1 MNRRQA
7 ILKACLLLRSQAKEE
22 SLAKFLLMY
31 MFDETPQQFSD
42 KLSEELSIEQ
52 ENRYFDLISKNINED
67 TPLSH
72 LVGFDYF
79 YDRKFKVTKDVL
91 SPRMETEELIYKVLE
106 YVKNSPKSSFR
117 ILDLCTGSGI
127 IAITLKKEIIEKST
141 EIIASDISSEALTVA
156 MENAS
161 YNRANVTFIKSDL
174 FDNISGKFDLIISNP
189 PYISYKDINTIK
201 DNVLNYDPHL
211 ALFAEE
217 DGIYFYRKIIE
228 NANQYLENDGAI
240 FLEIGYDQK
249 EKILEL
255 GKGNNFIT
263 TVYKDI
269 NGKDRIAYLEYN
281 KIKERR

>member
-7 ILKACLLLRSQAKEE
+7 ILKACLLLRRQDKEE

-31 MFDETPQQFSD
+31 MLDETVEQFSN
-42 KLSEELSIEQ
+42 KLSEELSVEQ
-52 ENRYFDLISKNINED
+52 ENRYFDLINKNINED

-79 YDRKFKVTKDVL
+79 YDRKFKVTRDVL

-106 YVKNSPKSSFR
+106 YIKKSKKDSFK

-127 IAITLKKEIIEKST
+127 IAITLKKEIVEKYT
-141 EIIASDISSEALTVA
+141 EIVASDISEKALSIA
-156 MENAS
+156 IENA
-161 YNRANVTFIKSDL
+161 NNNNANITFIKSDL
-174 FDNISGKFDLIISNP
+174 FNNISGKFDLIISNP
-189 PYISYKDINTIK
+189 PYISYKDKITIK
-201 DNVLNYDPHL
+201 DSVLNYDPHL

-228 NANQYLENDGAI
+228 NAVHYLSKDGVI
-240 FLEIGYDQK
+240 FFEIGYDQK

-255 GKGNNFIT
+255 GKNNNFIT

-269 NGKDRIAYLEYN
+269 NGRDRVAKLIYD
-281 KIKERR
+281 K

>member
-7 ILKACLLLRSQAKEE
+7 ILKACLLLRRQDKEE

-31 MFDETPQQFSD
+31 MLDETTEQFSN
-42 KLSEELSIEQ
+42 KLSEELSVEQ
-52 ENRYFDLISKNINED
+52 ENRYFYLINKNINED

-79 YDRKFKVTKDVL
+79 YDRKFKVTRDVL

-106 YVKNSPKSSFR
+106 YIKKSKKDSFR

-127 IAITLKKEIIEKST
+127 IAITLKKEIVEKYT
-141 EIIASDISSEALTVA
+141 EIVASDISEKALSIA
-156 MENAS
+156 IENA
-161 YNRANVTFIKSDL
+161 NNNNANITFIKSDL

-189 PYISYKDINTIK
+189 PYISYKDKITIK
-201 DNVLNYDPHL
+201 DSVLNYDPHL

-228 NANQYLENDGAI
+228 NAVHYLSKDGVI
-240 FLEIGYDQK
+240 FFEIGYDQK
-249 EKILEL
+249 EKIFEL
-255 GKGNNFIT
+255 GKNNNFIT

-269 NGKDRIAYLEYN
+269 NDRDRIAKLIYD
-281 KIKERR
+281 K

>member
-7 ILKACLLLRSQAKEE
+7 ILKACLLLRRQDKEE

-31 MFDETPQQFSD
+31 MLDETAEQFSN
-42 KLSEELSIEQ
+42 KLSEELSVEQ
-52 ENRYFDLISKNINED
+52 ENRYFDLINKNINED

-91 SPRMETEELIYKVLE
+91 SPRIETEELIYKVLE
-106 YVKNSPKSSFR
+106 YIKKS
-117 ILDLCTGSGI
+117 
-127 IAITLKKEIIEKST
+127 KKDS
-141 EIIASDISSEALTVA
+141 
-156 MENAS
+156 
-161 YNRANVTFIKSDL
+161 FIKSDL

-189 PYISYKDINTIK
+189 PYISYKDKITIK
-201 DNVLNYDPHL
+201 DSVLNYDPHL

-228 NANQYLENDGAI
+228 NANQYLENDGTI

-255 GKGNNFIT
+255 GKSNNFIT

-281 KIKERR
+281 K

>member
-1 MNRRQA
+1 MNRRHA
-7 ILKACLLLRSQAKEE
+7 ILKACLLLRRQDKEE

-31 MFDETPQQFSD
+31 MLDETAEQFSN
-42 KLSEELSIEQ
+42 KLSEELSVEQ
-52 ENRYFDLISKNINED
+52 ENKYFDLINKNINED

-106 YVKNSPKSSFR
+106 YIKKSKKDSFR

-127 IAITLKKEIIEKST
+127 IAITLKKEIVEKYT
-141 EIIASDISSEALTVA
+141 EIVASDISEKALSIA
-156 MENAS
+156 IENA
-161 YNRANVTFIKSDL
+161 NNNNANITFIKSDL

-189 PYISYKDINTIK
+189 PYISYKDKIIIK
-201 DNVLNYDPHL
+201 DSVLNYDPHL

-228 NANQYLENDGAI
+228 NAVHYLSKDGVI
-240 FLEIGYDQK
+240 FFEIGYDQK
-249 EKILEL
+249 EKIFEL
-255 GKGNNFIT
+255 GNINNFII

-269 NGKDRIAYLEYN
+269 NDRDRIAKLIYD
-281 KIKERR
+281 K

>member
-7 ILKACLLLRSQAKEE
+7 ILKACLLLRRQDKEE

-31 MFDETPQQFSD
+31 MLDETTEQFSN
-42 KLSEELSIEQ
+42 KLSEELSVEQ
-52 ENRYFDLISKNINED
+52 ENKYFDLINKNINED

-106 YVKNSPKSSFR
+106 YIKKSKKDSFR

-127 IAITLKKEIIEKST
+127 IAITLKKEIVEKYT
-141 EIIASDISSEALTVA
+141 EIVASDISEKALSIA
-156 MENAS
+156 IENA
-161 YNRANVTFIKSDL
+161 NNNNANITFIKSDL

-189 PYISYKDINTIK
+189 PYISYKDKITIK
-201 DNVLNYDPHL
+201 DSVLNYDPHL

-228 NANQYLENDGAI
+228 NAVHYLSKDGVI
-240 FLEIGYDQK
+240 FFEIGYDQK

-255 GKGNNFIT
+255 GKNNNFIT

-269 NGKDRIAYLEYN
+269 NDRDRIAKLIYD
-281 KIKERR
+281 K

>member
-7 ILKACLLLRSQAKEE
+7 ILKACLLLRRQDKEE

-31 MFDETPQQFSD
+31 MLDETSEQFSN
-42 KLSEELSIEQ
+42 KLSEELSVEQ
-52 ENRYFDLISKNINED
+52 ENRYFDLINKNINED

-106 YVKNSPKSSFR
+106 YIKKSKKDSFK

-127 IAITLKKEIIEKST
+127 IAITLKKEIVEKYT
-141 EIIASDISSEALTVA
+141 EIVASDISEKALSIA
-156 MENAS
+156 IENA
-161 YNRANVTFIKSDL
+161 NNNNANITFIKSDL

-189 PYISYKDINTIK
+189 PYISYKDKITIK
-201 DNVLNYDPHL
+201 DNVLKYDPHL

-228 NANQYLENDGAI
+228 NAVHYLSKDGVI
-240 FLEIGYDQK
+240 FFEIGYDQK
-249 EKILEL
+249 EKIFEL
-255 GKGNNFIT
+255 GKNNNFIT

-269 NGKDRIAYLEYN
+269 NNRDRIAKLIYD
-281 KIKERR
+281 K

>member
-7 ILKACLLLRSQAKEE
+7 ILKACLLLRRQDKEE

-31 MFDETPQQFSD
+31 MLDETAEQFSN
-42 KLSEELSIEQ
+42 KLSEELSVEQ
-52 ENRYFDLISKNINED
+52 ENRYFDLINKNINED

-106 YVKNSPKSSFR
+106 YIKKSKKDSFK

-127 IAITLKKEIIEKST
+127 IAITLKKEIVEKYT
-141 EIIASDISSEALTVA
+141 EIVASDISEKALSIA
-156 MENAS
+156 IENA
-161 YNRANVTFIKSDL
+161 NNNNANITFIKSDL

-189 PYISYKDINTIK
+189 PYISYKDKITIK
-201 DNVLNYDPHL
+201 DNVLKYDPHL

-228 NANQYLENDGAI
+228 NAVHYLSKDGVI
-240 FLEIGYDQK
+240 FFEIGYDQK
-249 EKILEL
+249 EKIFEL
-255 GKGNNFIT
+255 GKNNNFIT

-269 NGKDRIAYLEYN
+269 NDRDRIAKLIYD
-281 KIKERR
+281 K

>member
-7 ILKACLLLRSQAKEE
+7 ILKACLLLRRQDKEE

-31 MFDETPQQFSD
+31 MLDETVEQFSN
-42 KLSEELSIEQ
+42 KLSVEQ
-52 ENRYFDLISKNINED
+52 ENRYFDLINKNINED

-79 YDRKFKVTKDVL
+79 YDRKFKVTRDVL

-106 YVKNSPKSSFR
+106 YIKKSKKDSFR

-127 IAITLKKEIIEKST
+127 IAITLKKEIVEKYT
-141 EIIASDISSEALTVA
+141 EIVASDISEKALSIA
-156 MENAS
+156 IENA
-161 YNRANVTFIKSDL
+161 NNNNANITFIKSDL

-189 PYISYKDINTIK
+189 PYISYKDKITIK

-228 NANQYLENDGAI
+228 NAVHYLSKDGVI
-240 FLEIGYDQK
+240 FFEIGYDQK

-255 GKGNNFIT
+255 GKNNNFIA

-269 NGKDRIAYLEYN
+269 NDRDRIAKLIYD
-281 KIKERR
+281 K

>member
-7 ILKACLLLRSQAKEE
+7 ILKACLLLRRQDKEE

-31 MFDETPQQFSD
+31 MLDETSEQFSN
-42 KLSEELSIEQ
+42 KLSEELSVEQ
-52 ENRYFDLISKNINED
+52 ENRYFDLINKNINED

-106 YVKNSPKSSFR
+106 YIKKSKKDSFR

-127 IAITLKKEIIEKST
+127 IAITLKKEIVEKYT
-141 EIIASDISSEALTVA
+141 EIVASDISEKALSVA
-156 MENAS
+156 IDNA
-161 YNRANVTFIKSDL
+161 NNNNANITFIKSDL

-189 PYISYKDINTIK
+189 PYISYKDKITIK
-201 DNVLNYDPHL
+201 DSVLNYDPHL

-228 NANQYLENDGAI
+228 NAVHYLSKDGVI
-240 FLEIGYDQK
+240 FFEIGYDQK
-249 EKILEL
+249 EKIFEL
-255 GKGNNFIT
+255 GKNNNFIT

-269 NGKDRIAYLEYN
+269 NDRDRIAKLIYD
-281 KIKERR
+281 K

>member
-7 ILKACLLLRSQAKEE
+7 ILKACLLLRRQDKEE

-31 MFDETPQQFSD
+31 MLEETAEQFSN
-42 KLSEELSIEQ
+42 KLSEELSVEQ
-52 ENRYFDLISKNINED
+52 ENRYFDLINKNINED

-106 YVKNSPKSSFR
+106 YIKKSKKDSFK

-127 IAITLKKEIIEKST
+127 IAITLKKEIVEKYT
-141 EIIASDISSEALTVA
+141 EIVASDISEKALSIA
-156 MENAS
+156 IENA
-161 YNRANVTFIKSDL
+161 NNNNANITFIKSDL

-189 PYISYKDINTIK
+189 PYISYKDKITIK

-228 NANQYLENDGAI
+228 NAVHYLSKDGVI
-240 FLEIGYDQK
+240 FFEIGYDQK

-255 GKGNNFIT
+255 GKNNNFIT

-269 NGKDRIAYLEYN
+269 NDRDRIAKLIYD
-281 KIKERR
+281 K

>member
-7 ILKACLLLRSQAKEE
+7 ILKACLLLRRQDKEE

-31 MFDETPQQFSD
+31 MLDETTEQFSN
-42 KLSEELSIEQ
+42 KLSEELSVEQ
-52 ENRYFDLISKNINED
+52 ENRYFDLINKNINED

-106 YVKNSPKSSFR
+106 YIKKSKKDSFR

-127 IAITLKKEIIEKST
+127 IAITLKKEIVEKYT
-141 EIIASDISSEALTVA
+141 EIVASDISEKALSIA
-156 MENAS
+156 IENA
-161 YNRANVTFIKSDL
+161 NNNNNANITFIKSDL

-189 PYISYKDINTIK
+189 PYISYKDKITIK
-201 DNVLNYDPHL
+201 DSVLNYDPHL

-228 NANQYLENDGAI
+228 NAVHYLSKDGVI
-240 FLEIGYDQK
+240 FFEIGYDQK
-249 EKILEL
+249 EKIFEL
-255 GKGNNFIT
+255 GKNNNFIT

-269 NGKDRIAYLEYN
+269 NDRDRIAKLIYD
-281 KIKERR
+281 K

>member
-7 ILKACLLLRSQAKEE
+7 ITKACLLLRRQDKEE

-31 MFDETPQQFSD
+31 MLDETAEQFSN
-42 KLSEELSIEQ
+42 KLSEELSVEQ
-52 ENRYFDLISKNINED
+52 ENKYFDLINKNINED

-106 YVKNSPKSSFR
+106 YIKKSKKDSFR
-117 ILDLCTGSGI
+117 ILDLCTGSVI
-127 IAITLKKEIIEKST
+127 IAITLKKEIVEKYT
-141 EIIASDISSEALTVA
+141 EIVASDISEKALSIA
-156 MENAS
+156 IENA
-161 YNRANVTFIKSDL
+161 NNNNANITFIKSDL

-189 PYISYKDINTIK
+189 PYISYKDKIIIK
-201 DNVLNYDPHL
+201 DSVLNYDPHL

-228 NANQYLENDGAI
+228 NAVHYLSKDGVI
-240 FLEIGYDQK
+240 FFEIGYDQK
-249 EKILEL
+249 EKIFEL
-255 GKGNNFIT
+255 GNINNFIT

-269 NGKDRIAYLEYN
+269 NDRDRIAKLIYD
-281 KIKERR
+281 K

>member
-7 ILKACLLLRSQAKEE
+7 ILKACLLLRRQDKEE

-31 MFDETPQQFSD
+31 MLDETTEQFSN
-42 KLSEELSIEQ
+42 KLSEELSVEQ
-52 ENRYFDLISKNINED
+52 ENRYFDLINKNINED

-106 YVKNSPKSSFR
+106 YIKKSKKDSFR

-127 IAITLKKEIIEKST
+127 IAITLKKEIVEKYT
-141 EIIASDISSEALTVA
+141 EIVASDISEKALSIA
-156 MENAS
+156 IENA
-161 YNRANVTFIKSDL
+161 NNNNANITFIKSDL

-189 PYISYKDINTIK
+189 PYISYKDKITIK

-228 NANQYLENDGAI
+228 NAVHYLSKDGVI
-240 FLEIGYDQK
+240 FFEIGYDQK
-249 EKILEL
+249 EKIFEL
-255 GKGNNFIT
+255 GNINNFIT

-269 NGKDRIAYLEYN
+269 NDRDRIAKLIYD
-281 KIKERR
+281 K

>member
-7 ILKACLLLRSQAKEE
+7 ILKACLLLRRQDKEE

-31 MFDETPQQFSD
+31 MLDETAEQFSN
-42 KLSEELSIEQ
+42 KLSEELSVEQ
-52 ENRYFDLISKNINED
+52 ETKYFDLINKNINED

-79 YDRKFKVTKDVL
+79 YDRKFKVTRDVL
-91 SPRMETEELIYKVLE
+91 SPRIETEELIYKVLE
-106 YVKNSPKSSFR
+106 YIKKSKKDSFR

-127 IAITLKKEIIEKST
+127 IAITLKKEIVEKYT
-141 EIIASDISSEALTVA
+141 EIVASDISEKALSIA
-156 MENAS
+156 IENA
-161 YNRANVTFIKSDL
+161 NNNNANITFIKSDL

-189 PYISYKDINTIK
+189 PYISYKDKIIIK
-201 DNVLNYDPHL
+201 DSVLNYDPHL

-228 NANQYLENDGAI
+228 NAVHYLSKDGVI
-240 FLEIGYDQK
+240 FFEIGYDQK
-249 EKILEL
+249 EKIFEL
-255 GKGNNFIT
+255 GNINNFIT

-269 NGKDRIAYLEYN
+269 NDRDRIAKLIYD
-281 KIKERR
+281 K

>member
-7 ILKACLLLRSQAKEE
+7 ILKACLLLRRQDKEE

-31 MFDETPQQFSD
+31 MLDETAEQFSN
-42 KLSEELSIEQ
+42 KLSEELSVEQ
-52 ENRYFDLISKNINED
+52 ENKYFDLINKNINED

-106 YVKNSPKSSFR
+106 YIKKSKKDSFR

-127 IAITLKKEIIEKST
+127 IAITLKKEIVEKYT
-141 EIIASDISSEALTVA
+141 EIVASDISEKALSIA
-156 MENAS
+156 IENA
-161 YNRANVTFIKSDL
+161 NNNNANITFIKSDL

-189 PYISYKDINTIK
+189 PYISYKDKITIK
-201 DNVLNYDPHL
+201 DSVLNYDPHL

-228 NANQYLENDGAI
+228 NAVHYLSKDGVI
-240 FLEIGYDQK
+240 FFEIGYDQK
-249 EKILEL
+249 EKIFEL
-255 GKGNNFIT
+255 GKNNNFIT

-269 NGKDRIAYLEYN
+269 NDRDRIAKLIYD
-281 KIKERR
+281 K

>member
-7 ILKACLLLRSQAKEE
+7 ILKACLLLRRQDKEE

-31 MFDETPQQFSD
+31 MLDETSEQFSN
-42 KLSEELSIEQ
+42 KLSEELSVEQ
-52 ENRYFDLISKNINED
+52 ENRYFDLINKNINED

-106 YVKNSPKSSFR
+106 YIKKSKKDSFR

-127 IAITLKKEIIEKST
+127 IAITLKKEIVEKYT
-141 EIIASDISSEALTVA
+141 EIVASDISEKALSIA
-156 MENAS
+156 IENA
-161 YNRANVTFIKSDL
+161 NNNNANITFIKSDL

-189 PYISYKDINTIK
+189 PYISYKNKITIK

-228 NANQYLENDGAI
+228 NAVHYLSKDGVI
-240 FLEIGYDQK
+240 FFEIGYDQK

-255 GKGNNFIT
+255 GKNNNFIT

-269 NGKDRIAYLEYN
+269 NDRDRIAKLIYD
-281 KIKERR
+281 K

>member
-7 ILKACLLLRSQAKEE
+7 ILKACLLLRRQDKEE

-31 MFDETPQQFSD
+31 MLDETAEQFSN
-42 KLSEELSIEQ
+42 KLSEELSVEQ
-52 ENRYFDLISKNINED
+52 ENRYFDLINKNINED

-106 YVKNSPKSSFR
+106 YIKKSKKDSFR

-127 IAITLKKEIIEKST
+127 IAITLKKEIVEKYT
-141 EIIASDISSEALTVA
+141 EIVASDISEKALSVA
-156 MENAS
+156 IDNA
-161 YNRANVTFIKSDL
+161 NNNNANITFIKSDL

-189 PYISYKDINTIK
+189 PYISYKDKITIK
-201 DNVLNYDPHL
+201 DSVLNYDPHL

-228 NANQYLENDGAI
+228 NAVHYLSKDGVI
-240 FLEIGYDQK
+240 FFEIGYDQK
-249 EKILEL
+249 EKIFEL
-255 GKGNNFIT
+255 GKNNNFIT

-269 NGKDRIAYLEYN
+269 NDRDRIAKLIYD
-281 KIKERR
+281 K

>member
-7 ILKACLLLRSQAKEE
+7 ILKACLLLRRQDKEE

-31 MFDETPQQFSD
+31 MLDETAEQFSN
-42 KLSEELSIEQ
+42 KLSEELSVEQ
-52 ENRYFDLISKNINED
+52 ENRYFDLINKNINED

-106 YVKNSPKSSFR
+106 YIIKSKKDSFR

-127 IAITLKKEIIEKST
+127 IAITLKKEIVEKYT
-141 EIIASDISSEALTVA
+141 EIVASDISEKALSIA
-156 MENAS
+156 IENA
-161 YNRANVTFIKSDL
+161 NNNNANITFIKSDL

-189 PYISYKDINTIK
+189 PYISYKDKITIK
-201 DNVLNYDPHL
+201 DNVLKYDPHL

-228 NANQYLENDGAI
+228 NAVHYLSKDGVI
-240 FLEIGYDQK
+240 FFEIGYDQK
-249 EKILEL
+249 EKIFEL
-255 GKGNNFIT
+255 GKINNFIT

-281 KIKERR
+281 K

>member
-7 ILKACLLLRSQAKEE
+7 ILKACLLLRRQDKEE

-31 MFDETPQQFSD
+31 MLDETAEQFSN
-42 KLSEELSIEQ
+42 KLSEELSVEQ
-52 ENRYFDLISKNINED
+52 ENRYFDLINKNINED

-106 YVKNSPKSSFR
+106 YIKKSKKDSFR

-127 IAITLKKEIIEKST
+127 IAITLKKEIVEKYT
-141 EIIASDISSEALTVA
+141 EIVASDISEKALSIA
-156 MENAS
+156 IENA
-161 YNRANVTFIKSDL
+161 NNNNANITFIKSDL
-174 FDNISGKFDLIISNP
+174 FYNISGKFDLIISNP
-189 PYISYKDINTIK
+189 PYISYKNKITIK

-228 NANQYLENDGAI
+228 IAVHYLSKDGVI
-240 FLEIGYDQK
+240 FFEIGYDQK

-255 GKGNNFIT
+255 GKNNNFIT

-269 NGKDRIAYLEYN
+269 NDRDRIAKLIYD
-281 KIKERR
+281 K

>member
-7 ILKACLLLRSQAKEE
+7 ILKACLLLRRQDKEE

-31 MFDETPQQFSD
+31 MLDETSEQFSN
-42 KLSEELSIEQ
+42 KLSEELSVEQ
-52 ENRYFDLISKNINED
+52 ENRYFDLINKNINED

-79 YDRKFKVTKDVL
+79 YDRKFKVTRDVL
-91 SPRMETEELIYKVLE
+91 SPRIETEELIYKVLE
-106 YVKNSPKSSFR
+106 YIKKSKKDSFK

-127 IAITLKKEIIEKST
+127 IAITLKKEIVEKYT
-141 EIIASDISSEALTVA
+141 EIVASDISEKALSIA
-156 MENAS
+156 IENA
-161 YNRANVTFIKSDL
+161 NNNNANITFIKSDL

-189 PYISYKDINTIK
+189 PYISYKNKITIK

-228 NANQYLENDGAI
+228 NAVHYLSKDGVI
-240 FLEIGYDQK
+240 FFEIGYDQK
-249 EKILEL
+249 EKIFEL
-255 GKGNNFIT
+255 GKINNFIT

-269 NGKDRIAYLEYN
+269 NNRDRIAKLIYD
-281 KIKERR
+281 K

>member
-7 ILKACLLLRSQAKEE
+7 ILKACLLLRRQDKEE

-31 MFDETPQQFSD
+31 MLDETSEQFSN
-42 KLSEELSIEQ
+42 KLSEELSVEQ
-52 ENRYFDLISKNINED
+52 ENRYFDLINKNINED

-79 YDRKFKVTKDVL
+79 YDRKFKVTRDVL
-91 SPRMETEELIYKVLE
+91 SPRIETEELIYKVLE
-106 YVKNSPKSSFR
+106 YIKKSKKDSFR

-127 IAITLKKEIIEKST
+127 IAITLKKEIVEKYT
-141 EIIASDISSEALTVA
+141 EIVASDISEKALSIA
-156 MENAS
+156 IENA
-161 YNRANVTFIKSDL
+161 NNNNANITFIKSDL

-189 PYISYKDINTIK
+189 PYISYKNKITIK

-228 NANQYLENDGAI
+228 NAVHYLSKDGVI
-240 FLEIGYDQK
+240 FFEIGYDQK
-249 EKILEL
+249 EKIFEL
-255 GKGNNFIT
+255 GKKNNFIT

-269 NGKDRIAYLEYN
+269 NDRDRIAKLIYD
-281 KIKERR
+281 K

>member
-7 ILKACLLLRSQAKEE
+7 ILKACLLLRRQDKEE

-31 MFDETPQQFSD
+31 MLDETAEQFSN
-42 KLSEELSIEQ
+42 KLSEELSVEQ
-52 ENRYFDLISKNINED
+52 ENRYFDLINKNINED

-106 YVKNSPKSSFR
+106 YIKKSKKDSFR

-127 IAITLKKEIIEKST
+127 IAITLKKEIVEKYT
-141 EIIASDISSEALTVA
+141 EIVASDISEKALSIA
-156 MENAS
+156 IENA
-161 YNRANVTFIKSDL
+161 NNNNANITFIKSDL

-189 PYISYKDINTIK
+189 PYISYKDKITIK
-201 DNVLNYDPHL
+201 DSVLNYDPHL

-228 NANQYLENDGAI
+228 NAVHYLSKDGVI
-240 FLEIGYDQK
+240 FFEIGYDQK
-249 EKILEL
+249 EKIFEL
-255 GKGNNFIT
+255 GKNNNFIT

-269 NGKDRIAYLEYN
+269 NDRDRIAKLIYD
-281 KIKERR
+281 K

>member
-7 ILKACLLLRSQAKEE
+7 ILKACLLLRRQDKEE

-31 MFDETPQQFSD
+31 MLDETAEQFSN
-42 KLSEELSIEQ
+42 KLSEELSVEQ
-52 ENRYFDLISKNINED
+52 ENKYFDLINKNINED

-106 YVKNSPKSSFR
+106 YIKKSKKDSFR

-127 IAITLKKEIIEKST
+127 IAITLKKEIVEKYT
-141 EIIASDISSEALTVA
+141 EIVASDISEKALSVA
-156 MENAS
+156 IDNA
-161 YNRANVTFIKSDL
+161 NNNNANITFIKSDL

-189 PYISYKDINTIK
+189 PYISYKDKITIK
-201 DNVLNYDPHL
+201 DSVLNYDPHL

-228 NANQYLENDGAI
+228 NAVHYLSKDGVI
-240 FLEIGYDQK
+240 FFEIGYDQK
-249 EKILEL
+249 EKIFEL
-255 GKGNNFIT
+255 GKNNNFIT

-269 NGKDRIAYLEYN
+269 NDRDRIAKLIYD
-281 KIKERR
+281 K

>member
-7 ILKACLLLRSQAKEE
+7 ILKACLLLRRQDKEE

-31 MFDETPQQFSD
+31 MLDETTEQFSN
-42 KLSEELSIEQ
+42 KLSEELSVEQ
-52 ENRYFDLISKNINED
+52 ENRYFYLINKNINED

-79 YDRKFKVTKDVL
+79 YDRKFKVTRDVL
-91 SPRMETEELIYKVLE
+91 SPRIETEELIYKVLE
-106 YVKNSPKSSFR
+106 YIKKSKKDSFR

-127 IAITLKKEIIEKST
+127 IAITLKKEIVEKYT
-141 EIIASDISSEALTVA
+141 EIVASDISEKALSIA
-156 MENAS
+156 IENA
-161 YNRANVTFIKSDL
+161 NNNNANITFIKSDL

-189 PYISYKDINTIK
+189 PYISYKDKITIK
-201 DNVLNYDPHL
+201 DSVLNYDPHL

-228 NANQYLENDGAI
+228 NAVHYLSKDGVI
-240 FLEIGYDQK
+240 FFEIGYDQK
-249 EKILEL
+249 EKIFEL
-255 GKGNNFIT
+255 GKNNNFIT

-269 NGKDRIAYLEYN
+269 NDRDRIAKLIYD
-281 KIKERR
+281 K

>member
-7 ILKACLLLRSQAKEE
+7 ILKACLLLRRQDKEE

-31 MFDETPQQFSD
+31 MLDETAEQFSN
-42 KLSEELSIEQ
+42 KLSEELSVEQ
-52 ENRYFDLISKNINED
+52 ENRYFDLINKNINED

-106 YVKNSPKSSFR
+106 YIIKSKKDSFR

-127 IAITLKKEIIEKST
+127 IAITLKKEIVEKYT
-141 EIIASDISSEALTVA
+141 EIVASDISEKALSIA
-156 MENAS
+156 IENA
-161 YNRANVTFIKSDL
+161 NNNNANITFIKSDL

-189 PYISYKDINTIK
+189 PYISYKDKITIK
-201 DNVLNYDPHL
+201 DSVLNYDPHL

-228 NANQYLENDGAI
+228 NANQYLENDGTI

-255 GKGNNFIT
+255 GKSNNFIT

-281 KIKERR
+281 K

>member
-7 ILKACLLLRSQAKEE
+7 ILKACLLLRRQDKEE

-31 MFDETPQQFSD
+31 MLDETTEQFSNM
-42 KLSEELSIEQ
+42 LSEELSVEQ
-52 ENRYFDLISKNINED
+52 ENRYFDLINKNINED

-106 YVKNSPKSSFR
+106 YIKKSKKDSFR

-127 IAITLKKEIIEKST
+127 IAITLKKEIVEKYT
-141 EIIASDISSEALTVA
+141 EIVASDISEKALSIA
-156 MENAS
+156 IENA
-161 YNRANVTFIKSDL
+161 NNNNANITFIKSDL

-189 PYISYKDINTIK
+189 PYISYKDKITIK
-201 DNVLNYDPHL
+201 DSVLNYDPHL

-228 NANQYLENDGAI
+228 NAVHYLSKDGVI
-240 FLEIGYDQK
+240 FFEIGYDQK

-255 GKGNNFIT
+255 GKNNNFIT

-269 NGKDRIAYLEYN
+269 NDRDRIAKLIYD
-281 KIKERR
+281 K

>member
-7 ILKACLLLRSQAKEE
+7 ILKACLLLRRQDKEE

-31 MFDETPQQFSD
+31 MLDETSEQFSN
-42 KLSEELSIEQ
+42 KLSEELSVEQ
-52 ENRYFDLISKNINED
+52 ENKYFDLINKNINED

-79 YDRKFKVTKDVL
+79 YDRKFKVTRDVL
-91 SPRMETEELIYKVLE
+91 SPRIETEELIYKVLE
-106 YVKNSPKSSFR
+106 YIKKSKKDSFK

-127 IAITLKKEIIEKST
+127 IAITLKKEIVEKYT
-141 EIIASDISSEALTVA
+141 EIVASDISEKALSIA
-156 MENAS
+156 IENA
-161 YNRANVTFIKSDL
+161 NNNNTNITFIKSDL

-189 PYISYKDINTIK
+189 PYISYKDKITIK
-201 DNVLNYDPHL
+201 DNVLKYDPHL

-228 NANQYLENDGAI
+228 NAVHYLSKDGVI
-240 FLEIGYDQK
+240 FFEIGYDQK
-249 EKILEL
+249 EKIFEL
-255 GKGNNFIT
+255 GKNNNFIT

-269 NGKDRIAYLEYN
+269 NDRDRIAKLIYD
-281 KIKERR
+281 K

>member
-7 ILKACLLLRSQAKEE
+7 ILKACLLLRRQDKEE

-31 MFDETPQQFSD
+31 MLDETTEQFSN
-42 KLSEELSIEQ
+42 KLSEELSVEQ
-52 ENRYFDLISKNINED
+52 ENRYFDLINKNINED

-106 YVKNSPKSSFR
+106 YIKKSKKDSFR

-127 IAITLKKEIIEKST
+127 IAITLKKEIVEKYT
-141 EIIASDISSEALTVA
+141 EIVASDISEKALSIA
-156 MENAS
+156 IENA
-161 YNRANVTFIKSDL
+161 NNNNANITFIKSDL

-189 PYISYKDINTIK
+189 PYISYKNKITIK

-228 NANQYLENDGAI
+228 NAVHYLSKDGVI
-240 FLEIGYDQK
+240 FFEIGYDQK

-255 GKGNNFIT
+255 GKNNNFIT

-269 NGKDRIAYLEYN
+269 NDRDRIAKLIYD
-281 KIKERR
+281 K

>member
-7 ILKACLLLRSQAKEE
+7 ILKACLLLRRQDKEE

-31 MFDETPQQFSD
+31 MLDETVEQFSN
-42 KLSEELSIEQ
+42 KLSEELSVEQ
-52 ENRYFDLISKNINED
+52 ENRYFDLINKNINED

-79 YDRKFKVTKDVL
+79 YDRKFKVTRDVL

-106 YVKNSPKSSFR
+106 YIKTSKKDSFK

-127 IAITLKKEIIEKST
+127 IAITLKKEIVEKYT
-141 EIIASDISSEALTVA
+141 EIVASDISEKALSIA
-156 MENAS
+156 IENA
-161 YNRANVTFIKSDL
+161 NNNNANITFIKSDL

-189 PYISYKDINTIK
+189 PYISYKDKITIK

-228 NANQYLENDGAI
+228 NAVHYLSKDGVI
-240 FLEIGYDQK
+240 FFEIGYDQK

-255 GKGNNFIT
+255 GKNNNFIA

-269 NGKDRIAYLEYN
+269 NDRDRIAKLIYD
-281 KIKERR
+281 K

>member
-7 ILKACLLLRSQAKEE
+7 ILKACLLLRRQDKEE

-31 MFDETPQQFSD
+31 MLDETSEQFSN
-42 KLSEELSIEQ
+42 KLSEELSVEQ
-52 ENRYFDLISKNINED
+52 ENRYFDLINKNINED

-106 YVKNSPKSSFR
+106 YIKKSKKDSFK

-127 IAITLKKEIIEKST
+127 IAITLKKEIVEKYT
-141 EIIASDISSEALTVA
+141 EIVASDISEKALSTA
-156 MENAS
+156 IENA
-161 YNRANVTFIKSDL
+161 NNNNTNITFIKSDL

-189 PYISYKDINTIK
+189 PYISYKDKITIK
-201 DNVLNYDPHL
+201 DSVLNYDPHL

-228 NANQYLENDGAI
+228 NAVHYLSKDGVI
-240 FLEIGYDQK
+240 FFEIGYDQK
-249 EKILEL
+249 EKIFEL
-255 GKGNNFIT
+255 GKNNNFIT

-269 NGKDRIAYLEYN
+269 NDRDRIAKLIYD
-281 KIKERR
+281 K

>member
-7 ILKACLLLRSQAKEE
+7 ILKACLLLRRQDKEE

-31 MFDETPQQFSD
+31 MLDETTEQFSN
-42 KLSEELSIEQ
+42 KLSEELSVEQ
-52 ENRYFDLISKNINED
+52 ENKYFDLINKNINED

-106 YVKNSPKSSFR
+106 HIKKSKKDSFR

-127 IAITLKKEIIEKST
+127 IAITLKKEIVEKYT
-141 EIIASDISSEALTVA
+141 EIVASDISEKALSIA
-156 MENAS
+156 IENA
-161 YNRANVTFIKSDL
+161 NNNNANITFIKSDL

-189 PYISYKDINTIK
+189 PYISYKDKITIK
-201 DNVLNYDPHL
+201 DSVLNYDPHL

-228 NANQYLENDGAI
+228 NAVHYLSKDGVI
-240 FLEIGYDQK
+240 FFEIGYDQK
-249 EKILEL
+249 EKIFEL
-255 GKGNNFIT
+255 GNINNFIT

-269 NGKDRIAYLEYN
+269 NDRDRIAKLIYD
-281 KIKERR
+281 K

>member
-7 ILKACLLLRSQAKEE
+7 ILKACLLLRRQDKEE

-31 MFDETPQQFSD
+31 MLDETAEQFSN
-42 KLSEELSIEQ
+42 KLSEELSVEQ
-52 ENRYFDLISKNINED
+52 ENRYFDLINKNINED

-106 YVKNSPKSSFR
+106 YIKKSKKDSFR

-127 IAITLKKEIIEKST
+127 IAITLKKEIVEKYT
-141 EIIASDISSEALTVA
+141 EIVASDISEKALSIA
-156 MENAS
+156 IENA
-161 YNRANVTFIKSDL
+161 NNNNANITFIKSNL

-189 PYISYKDINTIK
+189 PYISYKDKIIIK
-201 DNVLNYDPHL
+201 DSVLNYDPHL

-228 NANQYLENDGAI
+228 NAVHYLSKDGVI
-240 FLEIGYDQK
+240 FFEIGYDQK
-249 EKILEL
+249 EKIFEL
-255 GKGNNFIT
+255 GKINNFIT

-269 NGKDRIAYLEYN
+269 NDRDRIAKLIYD
-281 KIKERR
+281 K

>member
-7 ILKACLLLRSQAKEE
+7 ILKACLLLRRQDKEE

-31 MFDETPQQFSD
+31 MLDETAEQFSN
-42 KLSEELSIEQ
+42 KLSEELSVEQ
-52 ENRYFDLISKNINED
+52 ENKYFDLINKNINED

-106 YVKNSPKSSFR
+106 YIKKSKKDSFR

-127 IAITLKKEIIEKST
+127 IAITLKKEIVEKYT
-141 EIIASDISSEALTVA
+141 EIVASDISEKALSISI
-156 MENAS
+156 ENA
-161 YNRANVTFIKSDL
+161 NNNNANITFIKSDL

-189 PYISYKDINTIK
+189 PYISYKDKIIIK
-201 DNVLNYDPHL
+201 DSVLNYDPHL

-228 NANQYLENDGAI
+228 NAVHYLSKDGVI
-240 FLEIGYDQK
+240 FFEIGYDQK
-249 EKILEL
+249 EKIFEL
-255 GKGNNFIT
+255 GKINNFIT

-269 NGKDRIAYLEYN
+269 NDRDRIAKLIYD
-281 KIKERR
+281 K

>member
-7 ILKACLLLRSQAKEE
+7 ILKACLLLRRQDKEE

-31 MFDETPQQFSD
+31 MLDATSEQFSN
-42 KLSEELSIEQ
+42 KLSEELSVEQ
-52 ENRYFDLISKNINED
+52 ENRYFDLINKNINED

-79 YDRKFKVTKDVL
+79 YDRKFKVTRDVL
-91 SPRMETEELIYKVLE
+91 SPRIETEELIYKVLE
-106 YVKNSPKSSFR
+106 YIKKSKKDSFK

-127 IAITLKKEIIEKST
+127 IAITLKKEIVEKYT
-141 EIIASDISSEALTVA
+141 EIVASDISEKALSIA
-156 MENAS
+156 IENA
-161 YNRANVTFIKSDL
+161 NNNNANITFIKSDL
-174 FDNISGKFDLIISNP
+174 FENISGKFDLIISNP
-189 PYISYKDINTIK
+189 PYISYKDKTTIK
-201 DNVLNYDPHL
+201 DSVLNYDPHL

-228 NANQYLENDGAI
+228 NAVQYLSKDGVI
-240 FLEIGYDQK
+240 FFEIGYDQK

-255 GKGNNFIT
+255 GKNNNFIT

-269 NGKDRIAYLEYN
+269 NDRDRIAKLIYD
-281 KIKERR
+281 K

>member
-7 ILKACLLLRSQAKEE
+7 ILKACLLLRRQDKEE

-31 MFDETPQQFSD
+31 MLDETVEQFSN
-42 KLSEELSIEQ
+42 KLSEELSVEQ
-52 ENRYFDLISKNINED
+52 ENRYFDLINKNINED

-91 SPRMETEELIYKVLE
+91 SPRMETEELIYKVIE
-106 YVKNSPKSSFR
+106 YIKKSKKDSFK

-127 IAITLKKEIIEKST
+127 IAITLKKEIVEKYT
-141 EIIASDISSEALTVA
+141 EIVASDISEKALSIA
-156 MENAS
+156 IENA
-161 YNRANVTFIKSDL
+161 NNNNANITFIKSDL

-189 PYISYKDINTIK
+189 PYISYKDKITIK

-228 NANQYLENDGAI
+228 NAVHYLSKDGVI
-240 FLEIGYDQK
+240 FFEIGYDQK

-255 GKGNNFIT
+255 GKNNNFIT

-269 NGKDRIAYLEYN
+269 NDRDRIAKLIYD
-281 KIKERR
+281 K

>member
-1 MNRRQA
+1 MNRRHA
-7 ILKACLLLRSQAKEE
+7 ILKACLLLRRQDKEE

-31 MFDETPQQFSD
+31 MLDETTEQFSN
-42 KLSEELSIEQ
+42 KLSEELSVEQ
-52 ENRYFDLISKNINED
+52 ENRYFDLINKNINED

-106 YVKNSPKSSFR
+106 HIKKSKKDSFR

-127 IAITLKKEIIEKST
+127 IAITLKKEIVEKYT
-141 EIIASDISSEALTVA
+141 EIVASDISEKALSIA
-156 MENAS
+156 IENA
-161 YNRANVTFIKSDL
+161 NNNNANITFIKSDL

-189 PYISYKDINTIK
+189 PYISYKDKIIIK
-201 DNVLNYDPHL
+201 DSVLNYDPHL

-228 NANQYLENDGAI
+228 NAVHYLSKDGVI
-240 FLEIGYDQK
+240 FFEIGYDQK
-249 EKILEL
+249 EKIFEL
-255 GKGNNFIT
+255 GKNNNFIT

-269 NGKDRIAYLEYN
+269 NNRDRIAKLIYD
-281 KIKERR
+281 K